1 MLCLQCLVKHV
12 QCLLMSLRTTHG
24 CSSAHMQLTQSA
36 QLAWRAAEQA
46 AVQQMP
52 SIRTLN
58 PKPCCLQ
65 VILKPAES
73 TPLTAF
79 ALAELARRAGVP
91 SGVLNVLTGDSKVIS
106 ERCVTAAL

>member
-1 MLCLQCLVKHV
+1 
-12 QCLLMSLRTTHG
+12 LLP
-24 CSSAHMQLTQSA
+24 A
-36 QLAWRAAEQA
+36 
-46 AVQQMP
+46 
-52 SIRTLN
+52 
-58 PKPCCLQ
+58 Q

-106 ERCVTAAL
+106 ERCTIAALRMTGPALPAAALV

>member
-1 MLCLQCLVKHV
+1 MLGDPEVCLCTHAQQVVVPHSPRLPPS
-12 QCLLMSLRTTHG
+12 LLGRHFLRRLH
-24 CSSAHMQLTQSA
+24 C
-36 QLAWRAAEQA
+36 
-46 AVQQMP
+46 P
-52 SIRTLN
+52 SIQCGDLL
-58 PKPCCLQ
+58 PAQ

-106 ERCVTAAL
+106 ECCAAA